1 MIKMIRFLK
10 KEWYI
15 ILILLVSVFP
25 VFLYLGNL
33 PFSSWDESLFA
44 MRAYHILERGELL
57 FNFLEFDSYKD
68 HSNRKPFL
76 TSLIQ
81 VGFWKLF
88 GISELNLRIPVSLAF
103 LTLLCIPVFLRERL
117 RLERIHVW
125 CYALLLLTSGSMIRN
140 HVVRTGDQD
149 VFVCLY
155 MFLAA
160 LFFYLYLNQPAVDK
174 KKYLNLVVLF
184 TFCTLYTKTIFA
196 FMFFP
201 GFLLYAIYKKRLKD
215 LLSDRR
221 VYLLGGIL
229 LFSFIGYNLYMNSR
243 NPFFIE
249 GFLNHALG
257 RYGTVVDGQEYK
269 GFSYYWI
276 GIYQKSF
283 SYLIYFLALSPI
295 LFIAKKGYKHRDLQ
309 IYSWIIALSFIFII
323 SLSKTKT
330 FWYVIP
336 ALPFVALLIAL
347 NIEFLFSAL
356 YRMFSLKRK
365 GLVYMLLISCLFIPS
380 YMDVMAKVIEHKYMP
395 YYDFEMEGAMIRR
408 LEGSLPEVKDYTIL
422 IKRENP
428 QTSLYTSWFNEQKKY
443 KLEIDIHPI
452 ENYKTGQNVLSCN
465 YNLSE
470 TIRKKYNYKA
480 LSDWKSCHLMQIGS
494 IR

>member
-44 MRAYHILERGELL
+44 MRAYHILERGDLL

-76 TSLIQ
+76 TSLLQ

-88 GISELNLRIPVSLAF
+88 GISELNLRVPVSLAF
-103 LTLLCIPVFLRERL
+103 LTLLCIPSFLRERL
-117 RLERIHVW
+117 HLDRIHVW
-125 CYALLLLTSGSMIRN
+125 CFALLLLTSGSMIRN

-160 LFFYLYLNQPAVDK
+160 LFFYLYLNQPTVDK

-201 GFLLYAIYKKRLKD
+201 GFLLYAIYKRRLKD

-229 LFSFIGYNLYMNSR
+229 LLSFIGYNLYMNSR

-269 GFSYYWI
+269 GFSYYWM
-276 GIYQKSF
+276 GIYEKSF

-309 IYSWIIALSFIFII
+309 IYSWIIAVSFIFIV

-336 ALPFVALLIAL
+336 ALPFIALLVAL

-356 YRMFSLKRK
+356 YRMFSLQRK
-365 GLVYMLLISCLFIPS
+365 GLVYTLLISCLFIPS

-408 LEGSLPEVKDYTIL
+408 LEASLPKVKDYTIL

-443 KLEIDIHPI
+443 KLKIDIYPI
-452 ENYKTGQNVLSCN
+452 ENYKAGQCVLSCN

-480 LSDWKSCHLMQIGS
+480 LSDWKSCHLMQIES